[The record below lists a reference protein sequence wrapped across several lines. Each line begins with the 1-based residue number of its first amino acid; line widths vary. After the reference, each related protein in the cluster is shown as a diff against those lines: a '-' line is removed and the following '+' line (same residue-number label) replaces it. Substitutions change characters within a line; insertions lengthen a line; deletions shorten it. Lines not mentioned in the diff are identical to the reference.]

1 MLLTIFGG
9 FLETLV
15 IILVGYRLIGVS
27 LKDKM
32 IPICILSF
40 YGSIILLMVK
50 ETLPSVTYL
59 LVTILAIGFLLTF
72 VTNLNSFAS
81 FIAVLLGC
89 LLLLISEVIGFM
101 LYKELPYI
109 HSLSALP
116 LVRPVSH
123 LVIMVIFYV
132 ILRKANYYIPI
143 PVKKKYNKND
153 TILSVLVFLFGLL
166 FLFYIFVFEFKQLK
180 LLSITSAIVLVIITI
195 SLLYLIRYH
204 MVKKIEHLAVSLDDQ
219 YEEDIS
225 KHITTMRSQRH
236 DFIHHILALKQMLNS
251 GKYTDSVDYVN
262 SVLEEISYVSD
273 VLPIASEAVGG
284 LLLSYKEKGE
294 KKGINMY
301 YYIGDN
307 LSSFPCKI
315 YETNKILGNLIL
327 NAIEAVDQLE
337 EEKRYINMK
346 IQRNDVHYILEVSN
360 YIEDGTVENIE
371 SIFDQGFTTK
381 TNTYNTGQGLTIVES
396 IVMQYGGH
404 IYPEVIEDMITF
416 IVKIPHGGKYV

>member
-1 MLLTIFGG
+1 MLLSIFGG

-15 IILVGYRLIGVS
+15 IILVGYRLIGIS

-32 IPICILSF
+32 IPICIVSF

-50 ETLPSVTYL
+50 ETLPSITYL

-81 FIAVLLGC
+81 IIAVLLGC
-89 LLLLISEVIGFM
+89 LLLLISEVIGFA
-101 LYKELPYI
+101 LFKEFPYI

-116 LVRPVSH
+116 LVRAIPH

-132 ILRKANYYIPI
+132 ILRTANYYIPI
-143 PVKKKYNKND
+143 PVKKKQNKND

-180 LLSITSAIVLVIITI
+180 FLSITSAIVLVLITI
-195 SLLYLIRYH
+195 SLLYIIRYH
-204 MVKKIEHLAVSLDDQ
+204 MVKKIEDLAVSLDGQ

-251 GKYTDSVDYVN
+251 GKYNDSVDYVN

-273 VLPIASEAVGG
+273 ILPIASEAVGG
-284 LLLSYKEKGE
+284 LLLSYKEKGS

-301 YYIGDN
+301 YYIADD
-307 LSSFPCKI
+307 LSSFPCKV
-315 YETNKILGNLIL
+315 YETNKIFGNLIL

-360 YIEDGTVENIE
+360 FIEGGTLENIG

-381 TNTYNTGQGLTIVES
+381 KNACNTGQGLAIVES
-396 IVMQYGGH
+396 LVMQYGGH
-404 IYPEVIEDMITF
+404 IYPEVIDDMITF
-416 IVKIPHGGKYV
+416 IVKIPHGGQYV